1 MMPEHVRKWLRQQSK
16 DFYAAGFDALL
27 SGSARLR
34 DAKWLLFLERDSC
47 FEKFFAGIDIPF
59 DCELVVAQPGSSHEF
74 VLTEVYRVSPSLP
87 LQTRR
92 LGNCADGRAVSW
104 PSQYLYGR
112 RNKLQGLVLKTGV
125 AEHLSSVIIK
135 EKNNKPLEV
144 GGQYGDI
151 WRVLEQQ
158 IDFRTDYY
166 KSRDDNFGVK
176 LGNGSWTGMMGL
188 VVRGEVHVSSSA
200 FMYNAPRMEAV
211 DYLGPMSTDRMV
223 VYVRKP
229 GSTVLVWNS
238 FLLHFSPGVWMSLTV
253 CLLLLSAASMLLDR
267 TRIHNRKQGTR
278 EGLLLEFSRSLFSA
292 ITPFCLQGSNLA
304 RAEVSWRITHLTMY
318 LAAIIMLASYS
329 ASLVSHIM
337 TRTDKLPFNT
347 FEEFLE
353 VGTYTLGV
361 GRHSGHYT
369 HFEISHDPVL
379 RAVYDKHMAPYKS
392 ALPSTGL
399 EALNLVC
406 VRPNYAAIELKDALP
421 YYSNKVVCNLQEVPN
436 ACVEFKGSMI
446 IQKKSPYLGIFRR
459 T

>member
-1 MMPEHVRKWLRQQSK
+1 MKLFFSRDTTLATLSSHDISVYADTLRCKASIPLHIFPH
-16 DFYAAGFDALL
+16 DEY
-27 SGSARLR
+27 SARR
-34 DAKWLLFLERDSC
+34 
-47 FEKFFAGIDIPF
+47 I
-59 DCELVVAQPGSSHEF
+59 
-74 VLTEVYRVSPSLP
+74 
-87 LQTRR
+87 
-92 LGNCADGRAVSW
+92 
-104 PSQYLYGR
+104 LY
-112 RNKLQGLVLKTGV
+112 Q
-125 AEHLSSVIIK
+125 HLSSVIIK

-459 T
+459 TVHDMHRSGILNIINKRNVRKMMEEKQVVFRSVSPTLVTPIFALLATGTLTAILLLKVELIVYRKTLRANK